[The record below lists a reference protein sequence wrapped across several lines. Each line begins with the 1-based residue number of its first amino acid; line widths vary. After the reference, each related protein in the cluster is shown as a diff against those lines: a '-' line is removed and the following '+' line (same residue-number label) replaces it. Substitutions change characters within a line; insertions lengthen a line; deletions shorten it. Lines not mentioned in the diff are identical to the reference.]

1 MQYETESWNGYLQEE
16 IERMASR
23 NAVVIFS
30 KNTCCMCHAIKR
42 LLCGMGVNPTVY
54 ELDDHNPTWQHAL
67 FSLLGNSSSSAL
79 PVVFIGGKLVGSM
92 DSIMA
97 AHINGTLVPLLKEAG
112 ALWL

>member
-1 MQYETESWNGYLQEE
+1 MQYQAAECWNVGIVEE

-30 KNTCCMCHAIKR
+30 NNTCCMCHAIKR

-54 ELDDHNPTWQHAL
+54 EVDDDNPTWQQAL
-67 FSLLGNSSSSAL
+67 INLLGNSSSL
-79 PVVFIGGKLVGSM
+79 PVVFIGGKLLGSM
-92 DSIMA
+92 DSIMT